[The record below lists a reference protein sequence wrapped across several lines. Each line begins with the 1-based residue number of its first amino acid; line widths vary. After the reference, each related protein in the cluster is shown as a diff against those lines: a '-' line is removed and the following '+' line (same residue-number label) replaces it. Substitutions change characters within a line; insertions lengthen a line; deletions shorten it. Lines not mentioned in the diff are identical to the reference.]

1 MIKVTLLKSLNVRSG
16 QVPLRFRLRDGDDV
30 DLVIDSGRMVDVGDL
45 ALFTVDGKAR
55 GRLHEYDP
63 QVKRYVDR
71 YISVMPAVYLE
82 LVQSGVEVDEAV
94 FQSAVDKRLGEE
106 PLPELVSSALVERFR
121 GYLDEELSAGRIS
134 AKIHRE
140 SMTLSR
146 KLERYL
152 VIRDVVGVEVSEFT
166 AEMLVDFEKFCI
178 DEYLY
183 AANPKYAHLYPRDY
197 EGCRLWPK
205 HKLKEHV
212 LAKVLVR
219 FQTFWSDLVAFGEI
233 ERSPYD
239 DYVPWMKPKHYKNYV
254 EVMGDPVSLTPEE
267 FMLVMESPVP
277 EELAEVRNMFV
288 LQCCLG
294 CRGDV
299 LGKIRLS
306 DIRVTRSGV
315 PYLCYKPVMHKMVR
329 NELKADFVVPL
340 VRAAF
345 DIMMRT
351 RCEFY
356 FGTQAAAYNRKIK
369 ELLRFFRID
378 REVSVYNDRT
388 GETEQVQLCDLMS
401 NVYVRTMHVDIVGR
415 TVVRPE
421 IAHAWTTSDRA
432 CVNVDGLSVEERF
445 AMLNKAFGQR
455 PFRVD
460 DNLNIIEGVPFVQ
473 FDDKVYKEQP
483 EKLPKGRTNP
493 YVIAELVSA
502 PEGSCK
508 RDERVEVRYGK
519 VLVRERKLA
528 VCGDQVRA
536 FVDSLED
543 DHRVQIWY
551 GLMLLKKLSDFNVTF
566 VRDWEETI
574 YELRCAIRGYVY
586 SVYFYLNGETI
597 VLLHACLDEKHRRHK
612 ATGTGNLP
620 HVQELRWKNVVG
632 EASSVEYDSV
642 LDVRFG
648 ESGSVKREVFEMRAC
663 CSYVSQ
669 ALRQVRLDAG
679 LLQEEVFSRWGFKAD
694 CGNMTQAET
703 GVRVLPYR
711 YLARLLEAFGL
722 KAIIVRPGLE
732 GWNKHSLNMN
742 LEEML
747 VSIGEPVKRWRRK
760 EVEKLRK

>member
-1 MIKVTLLKSLNVRSG
+1 MIKVSLVKSVNVRSG
-16 QVPLRFRLRDGDDV
+16 QVQLRFRLKDGADV

-121 GYLDEELSAGRIS
+121 GYLDEELSARRIS
-134 AKIHRE
+134 AKIHRD

-183 AANPKYAHLYPRDY
+183 AANPKYSHLYPRDY

-205 HKLKEHV
+205 HKLKEHI

-233 ERSPYD
+233 QRSPYN
-239 DYVPWMKPKHYKNYV
+239 DYVPWMKPKHYKNYL
-254 EVMGDPVSLTPEE
+254 EVMGDPVSLTREE
-267 FMLVMESPVP
+267 FLKVMETAVP
-277 EELAEVRNMFV
+277 EPLAEVRNMFI
-288 LQCCLG
+288 LQVCLG

-299 LGKIRLS
+299 LGNMRLS

-315 PYLCYKPVMHKMVR
+315 PYLCYKPVVHKMAR
-329 NELKADFVVPL
+329 NELKAEFEVPL

-351 RCEFY
+351 RCDFY
-356 FGTQAAAYNRKIK
+356 FGTQAASYNRRIK
-369 ELLRFFRID
+369 ELLRFCGID
-378 REVSVYNDRT
+378 REVSVYNERT
-388 GETEQVQLCDLMS
+388 GVTEQAPLCELMS
-401 NVYVRTMHVDIVGR
+401 NLYARTTHVDIVGR

-421 IAHAWTTSDRA
+421 IAHAWTVSDRA
-432 CVNVDGLSVEERF
+432 SVRMDGLSLEQRF
-445 AMLNKAFGQR
+445 KMLNKAFGQWEYK
-455 PFRVD
+455 VD
-460 DNLNIIEGVPFVQ
+460 ANLNIVEGVPM
-473 FDDKVYKEQP
+473 DMNDPMVYKEQP
-483 EKLPKGRTNP
+483 DKLPKGRTNP
-493 YVIAELVSA
+493 YVISELVSA
-502 PEGSCK
+502 PEGSCR
-508 RDERVEVRYGK
+508 RDERVEVRYGRM
-519 VLVRERKLA
+519 LQRERKVA
-528 VCGDQVRA
+528 VCGSQVTE
-536 FVDSLED
+536 FLESLED
-543 DHRVQIWY
+543 EHRVQICY
-551 GLMLLKKLSDFNVTF
+551 GLMLLKKLSDFKVTF

-632 EASSVEYDSV
+632 EAASVEYDSV
-642 LDVRFG
+642 LDAQFG

-747 VSIGEPVKRWRRK
+747 VAIGEPVKRWRRK
-760 EVEKLRK
+760 EE

>member
-1 MIKVTLLKSLNVRSG
+1 MIKVSLVKSVNVRSG
-16 QVPLRFRLRDGDDV
+16 QVPLRFRLKDGADV

-152 VIRDVVGVEVSEFT
+152 VIREIVGVEVSGVT

-183 AANPKYAHLYPRDY
+183 AADPKYAHLYPRDY

-205 HKLKEHV
+205 HKLKEHI

-233 ERSPYD
+233 QRSPYD
-239 DYVPWMKPKHYKNYV
+239 DYVPWMKPKHYKNYL
-254 EVMGDPVSLTPEE
+254 EVMGDPVSLTREE
-267 FMLVMESPVP
+267 FLKVMETAVP
-277 EELAEVRNMFV
+277 EQLAEVRNMFI
-288 LQCCLG
+288 LQVCLG

-299 LGKIRLS
+299 LGNIRLS

-315 PYLCYKPVMHKMVR
+315 PYLCYKPVVHKMAR
-329 NELKADFVVPL
+329 NELKAEFEVPL

-356 FGTQAAAYNRKIK
+356 FGCQAASYNRRIK
-369 ELLRFFRID
+369 ELLRYCGID
-378 REVSVYNDRT
+378 REVSVYNERT
-388 GETEQVQLCDLMS
+388 GVTEQAPLCELMS
-401 NVYVRTMHVDIVGR
+401 NLYARTTHVDIVGR

-421 IAHAWTTSDRA
+421 IAHAWTVSDRA
-432 CVNVDGLSVEERF
+432 SVRMDGLSLEPRF
-445 AMLNKAFGQR
+445 KMLNKAFGQWEYK
-455 PFRVD
+455 VD
-460 DNLNIIEGVPFVQ
+460 ANLNIVEGVPM
-473 FDDKVYKEQP
+473 DMNDPMVYKEQP
-483 EKLPKGRTNP
+483 DKLPKGRTNP
-493 YVIAELVSA
+493 YVISELVSA
-502 PEGSCK
+502 PEGSCR

-519 VLVRERKLA
+519 MLQRERKVA
-528 VCGDQVRA
+528 VCGSQVTE
-536 FVDSLED
+536 FLESLED
-543 DHRVQIWY
+543 EHRVQIWY
-551 GLMLLKKLSDFNVTF
+551 GLMLLKKLSDFKVTF
-566 VRDWEETI
+566 VRDWEETV

-586 SVYFYLNGETI
+586 SVYFYLNGERI
-597 VLLHACLDEKHRRHK
+597 VLLHGCLDEKHRRHK

-620 HVQELRWKNVVG
+620 HVRELRWRNVVG
-632 EASSVEYDSV
+632 EVEAVEYDSV
-642 LDVRFG
+642 LDGRFG
-648 ESGSVKREVFEMRAC
+648 ESGTVKREVYEMRAC
-663 CSYVSQ
+663 SSYVSQ

-694 CGNMTQAET
+694 CGNMTHAET
-703 GVRVLPYR
+703 GFRVLPYK

-722 KAIIVRPGLE
+722 KAVIVRPGLD
-732 GWNKHSLNMN
+732 GWNAISYTMT
-742 LEEML
+742 LEQML
-747 VSIGEPVKRWRRK
+747 ESIGEPVKNWRKK

>member
-1 MIKVTLLKSLNVRSG
+1 MIKVSLVKSVNVRSG
-16 QVPLRFRLRDGDDV
+16 QVPLRFRLKDGADV

-82 LVQSGVEVDEAV
+82 LVQSGGEVDEAV

-152 VIRDVVGVEVSEFT
+152 VIREIVGVEVSGVT

-183 AANPKYAHLYPRDY
+183 AADPKYAHLYPRDY

-205 HKLKEHV
+205 HKLKEHI

-233 ERSPYD
+233 QRSPYD
-239 DYVPWMKPKHYKNYV
+239 DYVPWMKPKHYKNYL
-254 EVMGDPVSLTPEE
+254 EVMGDPVSLTREE
-267 FMLVMESPVP
+267 FLKVMETAVP
-277 EELAEVRNMFV
+277 EQLAEVRNMFI
-288 LQCCLG
+288 LQVCLG

-299 LGKIRLS
+299 LGNIRLS

-315 PYLCYKPVMHKMVR
+315 PYLCYKPVVHKMAR
-329 NELKADFVVPL
+329 NELKAEFEVPL

-356 FGTQAAAYNRKIK
+356 FGAQNASYNRRIK
-369 ELLRFFRID
+369 ELLRFCGIV
-378 REVSVYNDRT
+378 REVSVYNERT
-388 GETEQVQLCDLMS
+388 GETEQVPLCELMS
-401 NVYVRTMHVDIVGR
+401 NVYVRTMHVDIVGKA
-415 TVVRPE
+415 VVRPE

-432 CVNVDGLSVEERF
+432 SVTFDGMKIEERF
-445 AMLNKAFGQR
+445 KMLNKAFGQR

-460 DNLNIIEGVPFVQ
+460 ENLNIIEGAPFVA
-473 FDDKVYKEQP
+473 FDDLVYKVQP
-483 EKLPKGRTNP
+483 EKLPSCRTNP
-493 YVIAELVSA
+493 YVISELVAA
-502 PEGSCK
+502 PEGSCR

-519 VLVRERKLA
+519 VLARERKLA
-528 VCGDQVRA
+528 VCGTQVTE
-536 FVDSLED
+536 FLESLED
-543 DHRVQIWY
+543 EHRVQIWY
-551 GLMLLKKLSDFNVTF
+551 GLMLLKKLSDFKVTF
-566 VRDWEETI
+566 VRDWEETV

-597 VLLHACLDEKHRRHK
+597 VLLRGCLDEKHRRHK

-620 HVQELRWKNVVG
+620 HVRELRWKNVIG
-632 EASSVEYDSV
+632 EVEAVEYDSV
-642 LDVRFG
+642 LDERFG
-648 ESGSVKREVFEMRAC
+648 ESGTVKREVYEMRAC
-663 CSYVSQ
+663 SSYVSQ
-669 ALRQVRLDAG
+669 ALRQIRLDAG

-694 CGNMTQAET
+694 CGNMTHAET
-703 GVRVLPYR
+703 GFRVLPYK

-722 KAIIVRPGLE
+722 KAIIVRPGLD
-732 GWNKHSLNMN
+732 GWNAISYTMT
-742 LEEML
+742 LEQML
-747 VSIGEPVKRWRRK
+747 ESIGEPVKRWRKK
-760 EVEKLRK
+760 EE

>member
-1 MIKVTLLKSLNVRSG
+1 MIKVSLVKSVNVRSG
-16 QVPLRFRLRDGDDV
+16 QVPLRFSLKDGADV
-30 DLVIDSGRMVDVGDL
+30 DLVIDSGRMVDAADL
-45 ALFTVDGKAR
+45 ALFTAEGKAR
-55 GRLHEYDP
+55 GRLHEYDS

-82 LVQSGVEVDEAV
+82 LVQSGVEVDAAG
-94 FQSAVDKRLGEE
+94 FQCAVDKRLGEE
-106 PLPELVSSALVERFR
+106 PLPELVCSALVERFR
-121 GYLDEELSAGRIS
+121 SYLDEELSVGRIS
-134 AKIHRE
+134 EKIHRE

-152 VIRDVVGVEVSEFT
+152 VIREIVRVEVSGVT

-183 AANPKYAHLYPRDY
+183 AADPKYAHLYPRDY

-205 HKLKEHV
+205 HKLKEHI

-233 ERSPYD
+233 LRSPYD
-239 DYVPWMKPKHYKNYV
+239 DYVPWMKPKHYKNYL
-254 EVMGDPVSLTPEE
+254 EVMGDPVSLTREE
-267 FMLVMESPVP
+267 FLKVMETAVP
-277 EELAEVRNMFV
+277 EPLAEVRNMFI
-288 LQCCLG
+288 LQVCLG

-299 LGKIRLS
+299 LGNIRLS

-315 PYLCYKPVMHKMVR
+315 PYLCYKPVVHKMAR
-329 NELKADFVVPL
+329 NELKAEFEVPL

-356 FGTQAAAYNRKIK
+356 FGCQAASYNRRIK
-369 ELLRFFRID
+369 ELLRFCGID
-378 REVSVYNDRT
+378 REVSVYNERT
-388 GETEQVQLCDLMS
+388 GVTEQAPLCELMS
-401 NVYVRTMHVDIVGR
+401 NLYARTTHVDIVGR

-432 CVNVDGLSVEERF
+432 SVTFDGMKIEERF
-445 AMLNKAFGQR
+445 KMLNKAFGQR

-460 DNLNIIEGVPFVQ
+460 ENLNIIEGAPFVA
-473 FDDKVYKEQP
+473 FDDLVYKVQP
-483 EKLPKGRTNP
+483 EKLPSSRTNP
-493 YVIAELVSA
+493 YVISELVAA
-502 PEGSCK
+502 PEGSCR

-519 VLVRERKLA
+519 VLARERTLA
-528 VCGDQVRA
+528 VCGSQVTE
-536 FVDSLED
+536 FLESLED
-543 DHRVQIWY
+543 EHRVQIWY
-551 GLMLLKKLSDFNVTF
+551 GLMLLKKLSDFKVTF
-566 VRDWEETI
+566 VRDWEETV

-586 SVYFYLNGETI
+586 SVYFYLNGERI
-597 VLLHACLDEKHRRHK
+597 VLLHGCLDEKHRRHK

-620 HVQELRWKNVVG
+620 NVRELRWKNVIG
-632 EASSVEYDSV
+632 EVEAVEYDSV
-642 LDVRFG
+642 LDAQFG
-648 ESGSVKREVFEMRAC
+648 ESGTVKREVYEMRAC

-694 CGNMTQAET
+694 CGNMTHAET
-703 GVRVLPYR
+703 GFRVLPYK

-722 KAIIVRPGLE
+722 KAVIVRPGLD
-732 GWNKHSLNMN
+732 GWNAISYTMT
-742 LEEML
+742 LEQML
-747 VSIGEPVKRWRRK
+747 ESIGEPVKNWRK
-760 EVEKLRK
+760 KNKN